1 MDILIGYESALD
13 YWRTV
18 VELLARLRC
27 AASGDKT
34 CAACARFKRATDP
47 FRGKS
52 ASCRMHPAPV
62 HTGGQR
68 RRPDENA
75 CRAQQLLLRPP
86 REVVRRRGRG
96 LFDEHAGVLLLA
108 DGEPAVARTAHNA
121 GIRVVRNVRPGRQGA
136 GTASRRA
143 ADDGRQAANVRRR
156 RLERSREEEGAAG
169 FALRVGPIG
178 LADGVCAGHAA
189 VPAVRL
195 GRVRITRTAT

>member
-18 VELLARLRC
+18 GPNYLRGYDARQAATRRARRALASSERPTL
-27 AASGDKT
+27 SEGN
-34 CAACARFKRATDP
+34 
-47 FRGKS
+47 
-52 ASCRMHPAPV
+52 
-62 HTGGQR
+62 
-68 RRPDENA
+68 RRPAGCTLPLCTLVGSVD
-75 CRAQQLLLRPP
+75 
-86 REVVRRRGRG
+86 VRTRT
-96 LFDEHAGVLLLA
+96 
-108 DGEPAVARTAHNA
+108 PAVLSSFCSVLPERSFVDAGEGFLMSTPEFCFLQMAREMTVAQ
-121 GIRVVRNVRPGRQGA
+121 RVVRNVRPGRQGA

-189 VPAVRL
+189 VPAVRP